1 MYLTIKLIHIVS
13 ATLLFGTGLGSAFYM
28 YMAYRTG
35 SVEVMAKINAFEKQ
49 IFITR
54 PNPDSKEVYG
64 KFDEIWDSH
73 WLTHFGSKRLR
84 FEINKVI
91 LNII

>member
-1 MYLTIKLIHIVS
+1 MNTPGLKKLYLTHGMP
-13 ATLLFGTGLGSAFYM
+13 T
-28 YMAYRTG
+28 
-35 SVEVMAKINAFEKQ
+35 EVMAKIKAFEKP

-54 PNPDSKEVYG
+54 PNSDSKEVYG
-64 KFDEIWDSH
+64 KFDEIWDSQ
-73 WLTHFGSKRLR
+73 WLTHFSSKRLR